1 MKTIDDVHI
10 EAVMTDEF
18 ITNFVSTNVM
28 QAVVYTFCVSAA

>member
-1 MKTIDDVHI
+1 MTKFRIITKMMKTIDDVHI

-28 QAVVYTFCVSAA
+28 